1 MTDEQTS
8 KRELLKKA
16 AYIAPMILI
25 LTVAPSFASSG
36 SGLAERTT
44 RRVTMASVTVWI
56 HSRLETHQL
65 MMVQEPDQA
74 IPGISR
80 KTRKASP
87 H

>member
-1 MTDEQTS
+1 
-8 KRELLKKA
+8 
-16 AYIAPMILI
+16 
-25 LTVAPSFASSG
+25 
-36 SGLAERTT
+36 
-44 RRVTMASVTVWI
+44 MASVTAWI
-56 HSRLETHQL
+56 HSRLETHQS